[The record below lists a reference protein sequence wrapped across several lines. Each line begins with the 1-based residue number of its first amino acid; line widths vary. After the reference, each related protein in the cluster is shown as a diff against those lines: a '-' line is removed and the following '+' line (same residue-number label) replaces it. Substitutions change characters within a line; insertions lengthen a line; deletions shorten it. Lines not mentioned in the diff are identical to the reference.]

1 MVIKVVDLHFLIIIF
16 VSKIKSNLKF
26 SILMTFLFIWGESE
40 TRVDAVLDS
49 MVDGG

>member
-1 MVIKVVDLHFLIIIF
+1 MVIKVVDVHFFIIIF

-40 TRVDAVLDS
+40 TRIDAILDTI
-49 MVDGG
+49 VDGV